1 MKMNNFKYVL
11 FLLSGIFILG
21 IGDKVDPVQA
31 AGVEV
36 DQKTFPDKYF
46 CQYVSDYVDKNKD
59 GKLSDTEIQSTTK
72 IKIEWQDT
80 FHKNIMNY
88 QGIEYL
94 TELRDLEI
102 HGMYHASGEDDCDT
116 GVDIKLDVSKNTKLT
131 RFWCEAN
138 SIEQLDLSFLPDL
151 MEVELYALKYVDP
164 YPVQDLRNCAKL
176 SLIRVGKNVTLPAQM
191 PKLITCKLW
200 GGEHNVQFQSSP
212 ELQEVDLENSVTIDK
227 IDLRNMQKLKTATV
241 RGRVQQIDLRDC
253 KKLTT
258 VDTGGSWAKG
268 IKLTGCVNLKKLS
281 YHGRNLGK
289 IDVRKFPKLTYLDC
303 EGQGIKKLDLSKNK
317 KLTYLNCS
325 LNPIG
330 KLNLKNN
337 TRLKT
342 LYCDS
347 CSLTKL
353 KLAPKTSYKLV
364 SCKKNKLKKLN
375 LKTIR
380 IKTLMIKG
388 NKKIKVIR
396 RNSTASLS

>member
-1 MKMNNFKYVL
+1 MRTLVIRTLFF
-11 FLLSGIFILG
+11 FLLITLIPGMQNRSNS
-21 IGDKVDPVQA
+21 VQA
-31 AGVEV
+31 ASVEV

-59 GKLSDTEIQSTTK
+59 GKLSDTEIQNTTK

-80 FHKNIMNY
+80 FHKNITNY
-88 QGIEYL
+88 QGIEYF
-94 TELRDLEI
+94 TELRNLEI
-102 HGMYHASGEDDCDT
+102 HGMYHASGEDDSDT

-138 SIEQLDLSFLPDL
+138 SIGQLDLSFLPDL
-151 MEVELYALKYVDP
+151 TEVELYALKYVDP

-176 SLIRVGKNVTLPAQM
+176 SLIRVGKNVILPAQM
-191 PKLITCKLW
+191 PKLTTCKLW
-200 GGEHNVQFQSSP
+200 GGEHNVQFQSSN
-212 ELQEVDLENSVTIDK
+212 ELREIDLVYDVAAKK
-227 IDLRNMQKLKTATV
+227 IELRNMPKLKTFKAS
-241 RGRVQQIDLRDC
+241 GYIDQIDLRGC

-342 LYCDS
+342 VYCDR

-353 KLAPKTSYKLV
+353 QLAPKTSYKLV
-364 SCKKNKLKKLN
+364 SCKNNKLKKLN
-375 LKTIR
+375 VKSIR
-380 IKTLMIKG
+380 IKTLRIKG
-388 NKKIKVIR
+388 NK
-396 RNSTASLS
+396 ALWLS